1 MNETQYPLDD
11 LVAVMKKLRAPG
23 GCPWDREQT
32 HQSLKPYLLEETYE
46 VLQAIDDGQAHKL
59 LEELGDLL
67 LQVVFH
73 AQLASEEE
81 KFDINDV
88 VQGIVDKLVR
98 RHPHVFGEV
107 EVDGSAEVL
116 ANWENIKRRERE
128 SEKSVESSGGDPD
141 SGDHEISLLDG
152 IPQSL
157 PALSRAFKLQ
167 KRAASVGFDWNR
179 IGDVVEKVEEEA
191 AELREACSDDDA
203 RAVYTEFGDLLFALV
218 NLSRFLGIRPE
229 FALGDANSRFERRF
243 RHIERRVAEI
253 GANPE
258 ELTLAELDELWEEAK
273 TQE

>member
-1 MNETQYPLDD
+1 
-11 LVAVMKKLRAPG
+11 
-23 GCPWDREQT
+23 
-32 HQSLKPYLLEETYE
+32 LEETYE

-73 AQLASEEE
+73 AQLASEGEN
-81 KFDINDV
+81 FDINDV

-116 ANWENIKRRERE
+116 ANWESIKRRERE
-128 SEKSVESSGGDPD
+128 SEKNVESSGDDLD
-141 SGDHEISLLDG
+141 SGDHETSLLDG

-167 KRAASVGFDWNR
+167 KRAASVGFDWDR

-191 AELREACSDDDA
+191 AELRKACSDDDA